1 MNIIIDID
9 TFLLNVTAV
18 PDAAVTV
25 CVPAVFA
32 KKVVLTVSA
41 KMVLS
46 KIFLNF
52 LIVFLS
58 HKW

>member
-1 MNIIIDID
+1 M
-9 TFLLNVTAV
+9 TAV

>member
-1 MNIIIDID
+1 ML
-9 TFLLNVTAV
+9 FRS
-18 PDAAVTV
+18 
-25 CVPAVFA
+25 AVFA

-46 KIFLNF
+46 NIFLNF